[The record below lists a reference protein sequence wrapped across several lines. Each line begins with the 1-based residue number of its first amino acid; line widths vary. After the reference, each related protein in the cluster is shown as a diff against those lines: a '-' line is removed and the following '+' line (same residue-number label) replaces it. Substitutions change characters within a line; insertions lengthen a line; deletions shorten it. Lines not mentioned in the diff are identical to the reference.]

1 MAKKQVFFHDEAR
14 AEMKEG
20 ADELAE
26 TVKVTMGP
34 KGRNVILGKKY
45 GSPVVTNDGNTIAKE
60 IEFED
65 PSKNVGARMLR
76 ESVTETHKLVGGGT
90 TTATLIAHCILR
102 EGNKILT
109 VGANPMKV
117 KQGIDKAVESAVNFI
132 KSQSKEIKTK
142 EDILKVATVA
152 ANNDTEIGNLIA
164 DALDK
169 VGKDGVVTI
178 EEAKGVETGI
188 EIVEGMQFDRGY
200 ISPYMVTDAE
210 RMEAVMENPV
220 ILIHDKKISG
230 IQPIIPLLQKVVQ
243 LNRPLLIIAEDVDGE
258 ALNVIVVNKVKGVLD
273 VTAVKAPGYGDRR
286 KEMLMDIAIATGG
299 RVISEELGFKLEN
312 VVVGMLGQATRIIVD
327 KDNTTII
334 GGNGDKDK
342 IDERIKQIRKQIEDT
357 KSDYDREKLQERLAK
372 LAGGVA
378 IINIGAPTETAM
390 KEKKA
395 RAQDSLSATKS
406 ALEEGAVIGG
416 GVTLLRASLHLDKLD
431 LQGDEAFGANII
443 KKALREP
450 MRCIAEN
457 TGAEGTVIINQVL
470 EMGENFGFNALTG
483 KVEDLLSAGILDPT
497 KTVCSA
503 LQSAASVA
511 GMMLTTEAMI
521 TDMPEEEE
529 AEGHEHHHHH

>member
-109 VGANPMKV
+109 VGANPIKV

-395 RAQDSLSATKS
+395 RAQDSLSATKA

>member
-1 MAKKQVFFHDEAR
+1 MAKKQIFFHDEAR
-14 AEMKEG
+14 TEMKNG

-45 GSPVVTNDGNTIAKE
+45 GSPVITNDGNTIAKE

-65 PSKNVGARMLR
+65 PSKNLGARMLR
-76 ESVTETHKLVGGGT
+76 ESITETHKLVGGGT
-90 TTATLIAHCILR
+90 TTATLIAYSILR
-102 EGNKILT
+102 EGNKIIA

-117 KQGIDKAVESAVNFI
+117 KQGIDKAVEAVVNYI
-132 KSQSKEIKTK
+132 KSQSKEVKSR
-142 EDILKVATVA
+142 EDILKIATVA
-152 ANNDTEIGNLIA
+152 SNNDVEIGTLIA

-200 ISPYMVTDAE
+200 ISPYMVTDE
-210 RMEAVMENPV
+210 ENMEAVMENSV
-220 ILIHDKKISG
+220 ILIHDKKISS
-230 IQPIIPLLQKVVQ
+230 IQPILPLLQKVAQ

-258 ALNVIVVNKVKGVLD
+258 ALNILVVNKIKGVLD

-312 VVVGMLGQATRIIVD
+312 VVIGMLGQAKRVIVD

-334 GGNGDKDK
+334 GGNGDRDK
-342 IDERIKQIRKQIEDT
+342 IEERIKQIRKQIEDT
-357 KSDYDREKLQERLAK
+357 KSDYDREKLQERLAR
-372 LAGGVA
+372 LASGVA

-416 GVTLLRASLHLDKLD
+416 GVTLLRAMPVIDKLD
-431 LQGDEAFGANII
+431 LQGDEALGANIV

-457 TGAEGTVIINQVL
+457 TGAEGSVVISQVL

-483 KVEDLLSAGILDPT
+483 NIEDLLSAGILDPT
-497 KTVCSA
+497 KVVYSA

-511 GMMLTTEAMI
+511 GMMLTTEAMV
-521 TDMPEEEE
+521 TEMPEEETDS
-529 AEGHEHHHHH
+529 HEHHH

>member
-1 MAKKQVFFHDEAR
+1 MAKKQVFFRDSAR
-14 AEMKEG
+14 TEMKDG

-45 GSPVVTNDGNTIAKE
+45 GSPVITNDGNTIAKE
-60 IEFED
+60 IELED
-65 PSKNVGARMLR
+65 PSKNLGARMLR

-90 TTATLIAHCILR
+90 TTTTLIAHSILR
-102 EGNKILT
+102 EGIKAIA

-117 KQGIDKAVESAVNFI
+117 KQGIDKAVEAVVDYI

-142 EDILKVATVA
+142 EDILKVATVS

-164 DALDK
+164 DAIDK

-220 ILIHDKKISG
+220 ILIHDKKING
-230 IQPIIPLLQKVVQ
+230 IQPILPLLQRVVQ
-243 LNRPLLIIAEDVDGE
+243 LNRPLLIIAEDVEGE
-258 ALNVIVVNKVKGVLD
+258 ALNVIVVNKVKGTLD

-312 VVVGMLGQATRIIVD
+312 IVIGMLGQAKRIIVD

-334 GGNGDKDK
+334 GGNGDRDK
-342 IDERIKQIRKQIEDT
+342 IEERIKQIRKQIEDT
-357 KSDYDREKLQERLAK
+357 KSDYDREKLQERLAR
-372 LAGGVA
+372 LASGVA

-395 RAQDSLSATKS
+395 RAQDSLSATKA
-406 ALEEGAVIGG
+406 ALEEGAVVGG
-416 GVTLLRASLHLDKLD
+416 GVTLLRAIPVIDKLD
-431 LQGDEAFGANII
+431 LQGDEALGANLV

-450 MRCIAEN
+450 IKCIAEN
-457 TGAEGTVIINQVL
+457 TGAEGSVVISQVL

-483 KVEDLLSAGILDPT
+483 NIEDLLSAGILDPT
-497 KTVCSA
+497 KTVYSA
-503 LQSAASVA
+503 IQSAASVA

-521 TDMPEEEE
+521 TDIPEEDKT
-529 AEGHEHHHHH
+529 EGHEHHHHH

>member
-312 VVVGMLGQATRIIVD
+312 VVVGMLGQAKRIIVD

-395 RAQDSLSATKS
+395 RAQDSLSATKA